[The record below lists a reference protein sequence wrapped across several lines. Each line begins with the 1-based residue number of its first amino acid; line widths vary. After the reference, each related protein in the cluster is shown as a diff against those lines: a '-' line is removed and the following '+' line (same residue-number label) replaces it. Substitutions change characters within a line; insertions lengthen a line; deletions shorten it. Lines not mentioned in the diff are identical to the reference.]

1 MKRLSGILLIDDN
14 ETSNFLNERL
24 LRRMDLTDHIQV
36 ATNGKLALDYLENL
50 SRQHPNGTAAQ
61 VKPELILLDINMPVL
76 DGFEFLELFS
86 HLDARFREGI
96 RIAMLSTSNH
106 PQDTGKAGE
115 YNAFYLT
122 KPLTIEKMESLLAE
136 HFPHRGLEAEIE

>member
-1 MKRLSGILLIDDN
+1 MKRLNGILLIDDN

-24 LRRMDLTDHIQV
+24 LKRMDLTDHIQV
-36 ATNGKLALDYLENL
+36 VSNGKQALDYLEGL
-50 SRQHPNGTAAQ
+50 SRQAGKKVALG

-76 DGFEFLELFS
+76 DGFEFLELYQ

-96 RIAMLSTSNH
+96 CIAMLSTSNH

-115 YNAFYLT
+115 YNAYYLT
-122 KPLTIEKMESLLAE
+122 KPLTIEKMETLLALQ
-136 HFPHRGLEAEIE
+136 FPGWTS

>member
-24 LRRMDLTDHIQV
+24 LKRMDLTDHIQV
-36 ATNGKLALDYLENL
+36 VTNGKQALDYLEKL
-50 SRQHPNGTAAQ
+50 SRGGSQY

-76 DGFEFLELFS
+76 DGFEFLELFQQ
-86 HLDARFREGI
+86 LDARVREGI
-96 RIAMLSTSNH
+96 CIAMLSTSNH
-106 PQDTGKAGE
+106 PQDTGKASE

-122 KPLTIEKMESLLAE
+122 KPLTIEKMEALLAQL
-136 HFPHRGLEAEIE
+136 FPG

>member
-24 LRRMDLTDHIQV
+24 LKRMNLTDHIQV
-36 ATNGKLALDYLENL
+36 VTNGKLALDYLEKL
-50 SRQHPNGTAAQ
+50 SRQPGQQAGAD

-76 DGFEFLELFS
+76 DGFEFLELF
-86 HLDARFREGI
+86 HQLDPRFREGI
-96 RIAMLSTSNH
+96 RVAMLSTSNH
-106 PQDTGKAGE
+106 PQDTGKASE

-122 KPLTIEKMESLLAE
+122 KPLTIEKMEALLAR
-136 HFPHRGLEAEIE
+136 HFPDAAV

>member
-24 LRRMDLTDHIQV
+24 LKRMDLTDHIQV
-36 ATNGKLALDYLENL
+36 VTNGKQALDYLEKL
-50 SRQHPNGTAAQ
+50 SREPDGYI
-61 VKPELILLDINMPVL
+61 KPELILLDINMPVL
-76 DGFEFLELFS
+76 DGFEFLELFQQ
-86 HLDARFREGI
+86 LDARFRKGI

-122 KPLTIEKMESLLAE
+122 KPLTIEKMETLLDRF
-136 HFPHRGLEAEIE
+136 FPNPPA

>member
-24 LRRMDLTDHIQV
+24 LRRMDLTDHILV
-36 ATNGKLALDYLENL
+36 VTNGKQALDYLEKL
-50 SRQHPNGTAAQ
+50 SREPAGQH

-76 DGFEFLELFS
+76 DGFEFLELFQQ
-86 HLDARFREGI
+86 LDARFRAGI

-122 KPLTIEKMESLLAE
+122 KPLTIEKMEALLDQF
-136 HFPHRGLEAEIE
+136 FPAAGR

>member
-24 LRRMDLTDHIQV
+24 LKRMDLTDHIQV
-36 ATNGKLALDYLENL
+36 VTNGKQALDYLEKV
-50 SRQHPNGTAAQ
+50 SREPGQH

-76 DGFEFLELFS
+76 DGFEFLDLFQQ
-86 HLDARFREGI
+86 LDARVREGV

-122 KPLTIEKMESLLAE
+122 KPLTIEKMEALLAQL
-136 HFPHRGLEAEIE
+136 FPDQSL

>member
-36 ATNGKLALDYLENL
+36 VTNGKLALDYLENL
-50 SRQHPNGTAAQ
+50 SRLARNGASST

-76 DGFEFLELFS
+76 DGFEFLELFQ

-106 PQDTGKAGE
+106 PQDTGKADE

-122 KPLTIEKMESLLAE
+122 KPLTIEKVETLLDR
-136 HFPHRGLEAEIE
+136 HFPDLAR

>member
-24 LRRMDLTDHIQV
+24 LKRMNLTDHIQV
-36 ATNGKLALDYLENL
+36 VTNGKQALDYLEQL
-50 SRQHPNGTAAQ
+50 SRQDWQAGNQG

-76 DGFEFLELFS
+76 DGFEFLELFQ
-86 HLDARFREGI
+86 HLNAGFREGI
-96 RIAMLSTSNH
+96 HIAMLSTSNH

-115 YNAFYLT
+115 FNAYYLT
-122 KPLTIEKMESLLAE
+122 KPLTIEKMEALLAR
-136 HFPHRGLEAEIE
+136 HFPETAA

>member
-24 LRRMDLTDHIQV
+24 LKRMDLTDHIQV
-36 ATNGKLALDYLENL
+36 VTNGKQALDYLEKL
-50 SRQHPNGTAAQ
+50 SHEPGRK

-76 DGFEFLELFS
+76 DGFEFLDLFQQ
-86 HLDARFREGI
+86 LDARFREGI

-106 PQDTGKAGE
+106 PQDTGKASE
-115 YNAFYLT
+115 YHAFYLT
-122 KPLTIEKMESLLAE
+122 KPLTIEKVEALLVRL
-136 HFPHRGLEAEIE
+136 FPGRNL